1 MHTFFL
7 LIKHLKIVKQKVI
20 IKKVCIGYFSIH
32 KIVTVAL
39 HMNIVIIYKKLSLYI
54 QK

>member
-20 IKKVCIGYFSIH
+20 IKKSVHRIFFNSQNCNSSIAYEYSDH
-32 KIVTVAL
+32 I
-39 HMNIVIIYKKLSLYI
+39 
-54 QK
+54 